1 MGRLGGLQLKYIEE
15 LKNAETFKFED
26 QYWFLTGDFK
36 SNGQRLC
43 FNMNNGF
50 AKWFNS
56 NDMVDITPVYTLDKD
71 NNTVPIKEYANETNI

>member
-1 MGRLGGLQLKYIEE
+1 MKYIEE

-43 FNMNNGF
+43 FNMNSGL
-50 AKWFNS
+50 ARWLKAS
-56 NDMVDITPVYTLDKD
+56 DIVEITPVYTLDKE
-71 NNTVPIKEYANETNI
+71 NNTVPIKEYHNETNI